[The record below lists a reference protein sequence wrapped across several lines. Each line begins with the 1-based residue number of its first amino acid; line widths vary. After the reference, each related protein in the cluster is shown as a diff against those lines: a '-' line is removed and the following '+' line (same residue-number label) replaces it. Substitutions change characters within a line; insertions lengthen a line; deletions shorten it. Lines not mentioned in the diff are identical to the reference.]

1 MELNINLHPIY
12 REKIERLT
20 SRKNTGLHAKID
32 QALERAEQKT
42 QTWALR
48 EITKDLNA
56 NTKIIRG
63 HLIRRIRKLRNGVRE
78 GFKKGVWAGT
88 MQVGTERT
96 KEGRK
101 MIRSGRVNQT
111 EYPGGFIGK
120 DTNGK
125 KRIFMR
131 ATKDRLPI
139 IKVTT
144 DVEAEI
150 IDRMMRL
157 EKRIELEFTNRVS
170 IEVAQ
175 VLAKF
180 KL

>member
-20 SRKNTGLHAKID
+20 SRKNTGLHTKID
-32 QALERAEQKT
+32 QALERAEDKT
-42 QTWALR
+42 QAWALR

-63 HLIRRIRKLRNGVRE
+63 HLFRRIRRLRNGARE
-78 GFKKGVWAGT
+78 GFKKGVWVGT
-88 MQVGTERT
+88 KQVGAERT

-111 EYPGGFIGK
+111 EYPGGFIGR
-120 DTNGK
+120 DANGE

-131 ATKDRLPI
+131 ATKDRLPLV
-139 IKVTT
+139 KVTT
-144 DVEAEI
+144 DVEAEM